1 MTVEE
6 NDIMDLLKILSNK
19 NYENVEYTTIE
30 SDRENEYDVYIFSCC
45 TKTIEDLQK
54 NGFEVCMTRKGLL
67 VYKW

>member
-1 MTVEE
+1 MTVKE

-19 NYENVEYTTIE
+19 NYGNVEYTTIE
-30 SDRENEYDVYIFSCC
+30 SDRKNEYDVYILSCS

-54 NGFEVCMTRKGLL
+54 NGFSVCMTHKGLL